1 MRPWAPAGPS
11 GSSVT
16 WADFFATGFFVLMG
30 LRVGQIWKKFKHMFE
45 NNLHVSVGGGMVF
58 LSNKCSKNLPQGL
71 TAAGVKTMSTYAV
84 STLIIPS
91 GLNRR
96 GRLARTL
103 VVLSLAVVLL
113 AGFAFTAGAGDVV
126 TSSAD
131 SGSSS
136 YVVLTVGSGDSIW
149 SIARTVAD
157 GRDVRSV
164 VDAIVTA
171 NSLSDGN
178 VVAGQKIRVPLQ
190 AAK

>member
-1 MRPWAPAGPS
+1 MCQWVGVWFSYRT
-11 GSSVT
+11 SVRKT
-16 WADFFATGFFVLMG
+16 FPKVL
-30 LRVGQIWKKFKHMFE
+30 
-45 NNLHVSVGGGMVF
+45 
-58 LSNKCSKNLPQGL
+58 P
-71 TAAGVKTMSTYAV
+71 AAGVKTMSTYAA
-84 STLIIPS
+84 SFNGFNAMNTTTIPS

-113 AGFAFTAGAGDVV
+113 AGFAFQAGAGDVA
-126 TSSAD
+126 SSAETRAT
-131 SGSSS
+131 S

-178 VVAGQKIRVPLQ
+178 VTAGQKIRVPL
-190 AAK
+190 A

>member
-1 MRPWAPAGPS
+1 MCQWVGVWFSYRT
-11 GSSVT
+11 SVRKT
-16 WADFFATGFFVLMG
+16 FPKVL
-30 LRVGQIWKKFKHMFE
+30 
-45 NNLHVSVGGGMVF
+45 
-58 LSNKCSKNLPQGL
+58 P
-71 TAAGVKTMSTYAV
+71 AAGVKTMSTYAA
-84 STLIIPS
+84 SFNGFNAMNTTTIPS

-113 AGFAFTAGAGDVV
+113 AGFAFQAGAGDVV
-126 TSSAD
+126 AD
-131 SGSSS
+131 SAGSQSTS

-178 VVAGQKIRVPLQ
+178 VTAGQKIRVPL
-190 AAK
+190 A

>member
-1 MRPWAPAGPS
+1 M
-11 GSSVT
+11 
-16 WADFFATGFFVLMG
+16 
-30 LRVGQIWKKFKHMFE
+30 
-45 NNLHVSVGGGMVF
+45 SVGGGMVF

-71 TAAGVKTMSTYAV
+71 TAAGVKTMSTYAA
-84 STLIIPS
+84 SFNGFNSINTTTIPS

-178 VVAGQKIRVPLQ
+178 VVAGQKIRVPL
-190 AAK
+190 A

>member
-1 MRPWAPAGPS
+1 MCQWVGVWFSYRT
-11 GSSVT
+11 SVRKT
-16 WADFFATGFFVLMG
+16 FPKVLT
-30 LRVGQIWKKFKHMFE
+30 
-45 NNLHVSVGGGMVF
+45 S
-58 LSNKCSKNLPQGL
+58 
-71 TAAGVKTMSTYAV
+71 AGVKTMSTYAA

-126 TSSAD
+126 TSSVD
-131 SGSSS
+131 SGSTN

-149 SIARTVAD
+149 TIAQTVAD

-171 NSLSDGN
+171 NSLTDGN